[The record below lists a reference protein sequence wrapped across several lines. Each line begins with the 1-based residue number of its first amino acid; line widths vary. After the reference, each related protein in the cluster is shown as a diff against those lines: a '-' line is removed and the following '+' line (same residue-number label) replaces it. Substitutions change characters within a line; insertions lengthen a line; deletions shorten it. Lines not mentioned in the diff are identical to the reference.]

1 MKLLSPPS
9 LSRMQLVYEEE
20 AEGSS
25 IFQTQQSELCPLL
38 DGDMFKVLAARKGA
52 RAVRITFNG
61 HIVLASNETFAQLLY
76 KKTKWVT
83 GGVYMN
89 RMLTPPSL

>member
-1 MKLLSPPS
+1 
-9 LSRMQLVYEEE
+9 MQLVYEEE

-25 IFQTQQSELCPLL
+25 IFQMQQSELCPLL
-38 DGDMFKVLAARKGA
+38 DGDMFKTLAARKGA

-76 KKTKWVT
+76 RKTKWAPH
-83 GGVYMN
+83 GVYIN
-89 RMLTPPSL
+89 RTLIYPSL